1 MQRTALCIAA
11 IGSSVALLTACSSA
25 DVGTVL
31 IASPP
36 ATLTT
41 QPAPANSPVATL
53 TPSQLRPESVSP
65 SPSSPSPR
73 SAATP
78 VPVPTT
84 TEDKDRARPD
94 KTKKPKPAPTASD
107 CDPNYANAC
116 VPIVAWDLD
125 CGDIGAM
132 VFVVDQDIHG
142 FDADGD
148 GRGCESYG

>member
-11 IGSSVALLTACSSA
+11 IGSSMALLTACSSS
-25 DVGTVL
+25 DVGTAL

-36 ATLTT
+36 
-41 QPAPANSPVATL
+41 ATL

-78 VPVPTT
+78 VPAPTT

-94 KTKKPKPAPTASD
+94 KTKKPKPAPIASD
-107 CDPNYANAC
+107 CDPNSANAC